1 VNFMKIL
8 GGAARQSQNI
18 DQLQSPQKR
27 RRKQMQSA
35 QHEQTQQR
43 GRLSAFK
50 MMDKGANVWALAQKM
65 RNNSLA
71 GLAFDF
77 ASGKAV
83 NSILKMGS
91 SRPSAAAFNPYAQQQ
106 PSSRPTANPFAQY
119 QPRPPAQPTY
129 APAPQ
134 FQQRPTA
141 QPHFAQPPQHAHPQ
155 RPTVNPFGQFQQRP
169 TAQPT
174 PAPPPP
180 QMPASG
186 HNNNNHG
193 IGNIAARLQA
203 TEERIQAQN
212 AAAWNAVPGTQDIWN
227 QINAGRQSAHQ
238 QMQDIGDRLN
248 NAPQAA
254 RPTQTQPPNQQQ
266 YAPQPSR
273 PAAAN
278 TAPPIGNIA
287 ARLQATEE
295 RIQAQNAA
303 AWNAVPGAQNVW
315 DQIDAAQQNANQQM
329 QDVWA
334 MLGGQPGPQ
343 PQTAFARPSMS
354 PPQAAQPTAPPPP
367 PAQPQASNMYSQP
380 LQSNG
385 PSQPVNMSQFN
396 QLFPAPPASN
406 PTPPPSGNMVTG
418 INPDIEY
425 RPQNTPPS
433 FDEWQAQTGRTDQ
446 WAWADY
452 QDSIK

>member
-106 PSSRPTANPFAQY
+106 PSSRPTATIPTASTGATHIRASAPIPTKANRPATLCAA
-119 QPRPPAQPTY
+119 PPTRTPPAPNSQSICPISA
-129 APAPQ
+129 APDC
-134 FQQRPTA
+134 TT
-141 QPHFAQPPQHAHPQ
+141 H
-155 RPTVNPFGQFQQRP
+155 TC
-169 TAQPT
+169 
-174 PAPPPP
+174 PAPPP

-186 HNNNNHG
+186 HSNNNHG

-203 TEERIQAQN
+203 TEERIQTQN

-227 QINAGRQSAHQ
+227 QINAGRQNAHQ

-248 NAPQAA
+248 NAPQAE
-254 RPTQTQPPNQQQ
+254 RPTQTQPSNQQQ

-273 PAAAN
+273 PAASN

-295 RIQAQNAA
+295 RIQAQNTA

-315 DQIDAAQQNANQQM
+315 DRGIELTQHSKMQISKCRTF
-329 QDVWA
+329 
-334 MLGGQPGPQ
+334 GPC
-343 PQTAFARPSMS
+343 
-354 PPQAAQPTAPPPP
+354 
-367 PAQPQASNMYSQP
+367 
-380 LQSNG
+380 
-385 PSQPVNMSQFN
+385 
-396 QLFPAPPASN
+396 
-406 PTPPPSGNMVTG
+406 
-418 INPDIEY
+418 
-425 RPQNTPPS
+425 
-433 FDEWQAQTGRTDQ
+433 
-446 WAWADY
+446 
-452 QDSIK
+452 